1 MAKAR
6 QVKRSGKLGAAVFN
20 MASPVS
26 RVQAGEAE
34 VKLEDGK
41 VIKWGAKD
49 DLCFEYLRLVAES
62 STASSCMRKKQAFIF
77 ADGFT
82 DPDAATFEVNE
93 TQTADALL
101 QDASGDT
108 GVLSGIALRVR
119 YVDGKVYADNLPFEC
134 VRKLDNGFIL
144 FNPTLGQKKVDK
156 ALNEI
161 LPAYSTREK
170 LLEQATKDPE
180 GMASTGQVYY
190 FFEKIKGAYD
200 YPIPVYA
207 SKGGLADIET
217 DVELAIHDNDEVKSG
232 FRPSASI
239 TTIGDY
245 SESYDEDGNLIPNS
259 ELESIQ
265 DTIKSFTRREEGE
278 ARKKVLHLTAPTQEM
293 VPKIDF
299 FNGQTFSGQMTD
311 ATERIANKVCRACN
325 VPPIL
330 IGMAKPGQL
339 GQMQEAA
346 NMIKIF
352 NMEIVGIQN
361 MLQRIFAE
369 LWPEVQ
375 DWTISTLNPI
385 DYIPSEV
392 LAKMTDAE
400 IRALGGLAEIESSIP
415 TDTERT
421 LTALNALSPLVAN
434 KVLES
439 MTETEI
445 RALIALP
452 PKAEENAANN
462 QTATN

>member
-1 MAKAR
+1 MTKR
-6 QVKRSGKLGAAVFN
+6 REVKTSGKTKAGGIFN
-20 MASPVS
+20 MSSPS
-26 RVQAGEAE
+26 ARVQVGEAV
-34 VKLEDGK
+34 VKPEEGK
-41 VIKWGAKD
+41 VIKWGVKD
-49 DLCFEYLRLVAES
+49 DLPHEYLRIIAES

-77 ADGFT
+77 ADGFVNT
-82 DPDAATFEVNE
+82 DAADFEVNE

-101 QDASGDT
+101 QDISGDT

-119 YVDGKVYADNLPFEC
+119 YVDGKVLADNLPFEC
-134 VRKLDNGFIL
+134 VRKLDNGFFL
-144 FNPTLGQKKVDK
+144 FNPTFGQKKVDK

-161 LPAYSTREK
+161 LPAYSTSDK
-170 LLEQATKDPE
+170 LLEEAKANPE
-180 GMASTGQVYY
+180 GMAEKGQVYY
-190 FFEKIKGAYD
+190 YFEKVKGAYD

-217 DVELAIHDNDEVKSG
+217 DTELAIHDNDEVKSG
-232 FRPSASI
+232 FRPSAAI

-245 SESYDEDGNLIPNS
+245 SESYDNDGNLLPNS
-259 ELESIQ
+259 AYAGVY
-265 DTIKSFTRREEGE
+265 DTIQAFTKRADGE
-278 ARKKVLHLTAPTQEM
+278 ARKKVLLLNAETQEM
-293 VPKIDF
+293 VPKVEF
-299 FNGQTFSGQMTD
+299 FNGQTFSGHLTD

-352 NMEIVGIQN
+352 NMEIVGMQN
-361 MLQRIFAE
+361 MIQRIFAE
-369 LWPEVQ
+369 LWPEVE

-400 IRALGGLAEIESSIP
+400 IRALGGLAEIEASVP
-415 TDTERT
+415 DEAEKT
-421 LTALNALSPLVAN
+421 LTMLNALSPLVAN

-439 MTETEI
+439 LTEDEI
-445 RALIALP
+445 RALIGKA
-452 PKAEENAANN
+452 PKPKEDAANN
-462 QTATN
+462 S